1 MFDRKYIFFGLI
13 VLMIGIVISA
23 GGIET
28 LLEEK
33 TKDIDLDITV
43 EEKSSGFDDVLTE
56 AFLKDENYPLTYKID
71 CLEKTCIVTLNREG
85 LFNNRQIEINVE
97 KKCLNYST
105 PICLDSY
112 TDTWTEEVCTKEDK
126 TENYCI
132 KYSTEKDMEEMC
144 IDYYYNQGCLEWKTI
159 THEEEICTNFTEA
172 VCLEYSVVDKDALIK
187 QAIVKE
193 LNRYVEVFNQRNQIK
208 TEKSDTN
215 TISGKVIIK

>member
-1 MFDRKYIFFGLI
+1 MFDRKYVFFGLAI
-13 VLMIGIVISA
+13 LMIGIVISA

-33 TKDIDLDITV
+33 TKDIDLDITA

-71 CLEKTCIVTLNREG
+71 CLEKTCTVTLNREG

-112 TDTWTEEVCTKEDK
+112 IDTWTEEVCTKENVDG
-126 TENYCI
+126 
-132 KYSTEKDMEEMC
+132 D
-144 IDYYYNQGCLEWKTI
+144 CLEWKTI

-193 LNRYVEVFNQRNQIK
+193 LNRYVEVYNQRNQIK

-215 TISGKVIIK
+215 TVSGKVIIK